1 MTYKD
6 LLNVLN
12 SLPPERLNDTV
23 TVFDPYEDEF
33 ISVVHT
39 EIATDENTDV
49 LDVRHLFLVLKA

>member
-23 TVFDPYEDEF
+23 TVSDPYEDEF
-33 ISVVHT
+33 IPVVHT
-39 EIATDENTDV
+39 VIATDENTGV
-49 LDVRHLFLVLKA
+49 LDVGHLFLVLKA